1 MPYAGCKNI
10 NKLYG
15 SLTKE
20 ESDFHLLGLALIC
33 GDAFNSKDMNF
44 NKDQYFVRV
53 QWKKWRIKLYFL
65 SNVLNFTVV
74 WHTIKY
80 YYDF

>member
-20 ESDFHLLGLALIC
+20 ESNFHLLGLALIC
-33 GDAFNSKDMNF
+33 DDAWVEKWNSTSK
-44 NKDQYFVRV
+44 
-53 QWKKWRIKLYFL
+53 YFL
-65 SNVLNFTVV
+65 QKFLRPNVC
-74 WHTIKY
+74 KSR
-80 YYDF
+80 

>member
-20 ESDFHLLGLALIC
+20 ECDFHLLDLSLIC
-33 GDAFNSKDMNF
+33 GDAWVERWNSTWNSKYVL
-44 NKDQYFVRV
+44 QR
-53 QWKKWRIKLYFL
+53 FL
-65 SNVLNFTVV
+65 RPNVC
-74 WHTIKY
+74 ISR
-80 YYDF
+80 